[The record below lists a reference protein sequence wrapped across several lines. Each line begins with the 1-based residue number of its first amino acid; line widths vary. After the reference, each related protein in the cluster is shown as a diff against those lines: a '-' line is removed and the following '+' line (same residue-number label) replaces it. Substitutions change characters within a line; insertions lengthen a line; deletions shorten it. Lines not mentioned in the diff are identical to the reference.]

1 MDKTFQILAEFLDRY
16 GEEVEGRELQ
26 VLPEDVQCK
35 LRDFARGTLPATQRT
50 ELIGLLHGHPQWIDR
65 LAQEVKTLREEPEAK
80 A

>member
-26 VLPEDVQCK
+26 ALPEDVQCK
-35 LRDFARGTLPATQRT
+35 LRDFARGTLPAAQRT